1 MRTLL
6 LFLAMGFAA
15 SCADQSFEVAS
26 VKVSPMGSKGGERAG
41 EKIDH
46 SPVGV
51 TMSNV
56 SLPTCIEW
64 AYNVREF
71 QIVGAPGWFSE
82 QGFDIVAK
90 TGTEVSEEALR
101 AMMKTLLADRF
112 RRAVRRERR
121 ELPVY
126 KLVVTKAGHKLRRSV
141 NGGTSAMRPSAGAL
155 EFRAVSMQ
163 DFADR
168 LARRPLHLDRPV
180 LDSTGLDGAWDFE
193 LRLAD
198 NASGLKSSLEGMER
212 GDPDA
217 PFRATLIQEQLGLRL
232 DASKGLVDVVVV
244 ERANRVPTGN

>member
-1 MRTLL
+1 MRTIL

-112 RRAVRRERR
+112 RLAVRRERR

-126 KLVVTKAGHKLRRSV
+126 KLVVTKAGHKLRRS
-141 NGGTSAMRPSAGAL
+141 
-155 EFRAVSMQ
+155 VSMQ